1 MLLNVL
7 EMVTVLVL
15 SAGIG
20 TLLLLMGTQE
30 KLLQEK
36 RSGYIN
42 VYEK

>member
-20 TLLLLMGTQE
+20 ALLLLMGTQE

-36 RSGYIN
+36 RRA
-42 VYEK
+42 VRQ